1 MTVHEAPLI
10 TRAEEPNERYVLPPT
25 WCTAVCEQGCQESWT
40 VDVADFDP
48 RPTLNEIE
56 AWLSPILLAHEQAV
70 HR

>member
-1 MTVHEAPLI
+1 MTLPAPLI
-10 TRAEEPNERYVLPPT
+10 ERRNTEPVPPT
-25 WCTAVCEQGCQESWT
+25 WATAICEQGCQESWT

-56 AWLSPILLAHEQAV
+56 ALLSPLLLAHEQKE